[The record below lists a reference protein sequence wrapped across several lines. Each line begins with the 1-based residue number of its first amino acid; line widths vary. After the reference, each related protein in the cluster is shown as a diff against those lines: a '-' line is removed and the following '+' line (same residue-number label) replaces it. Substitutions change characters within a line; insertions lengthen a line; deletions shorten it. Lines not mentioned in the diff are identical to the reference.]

1 MNEVI
6 KLVHG
11 HGGKHTNEL
20 IEGIFYKYFNN
31 SILDVGAD
39 SAVFPVSQGKMAFT
53 TDSFVV
59 KPLFFSGGNIGK
71 LAVCGTVNDLAVSGA
86 KPLYLSAG
94 FIIEEGFPI
103 ETLDLIVK
111 EMSLQCEVSKIKI
124 VTGDTKVVEKGCID
138 GLFINTSG
146 VGSIENNYKINN
158 IEPGDKIIVSGNI
171 GEHGTTIALERY
183 HIDIKSNI
191 KSDCAPVYEIISI
204 LKKYYPFI
212 KIMKDPTRG
221 GLATILNEISD
232 RVGLSIKLMEE
243 SIPIEREV
251 SAVNQIL
258 GLDPLYMACEGRV
271 VFVVKSEMA
280 EEILNKLHNLEQ
292 CGNANIIGSFTD
304 DLEHMVYMENSFGG
318 MRILNILDGEMLP
331 RIC

>member
-20 IEGIFYKYFNN
+20 IESIFYKYFNN
-31 SILDVGAD
+31 TILDLGAD
-39 SAVFPVSQGKMAFT
+39 SAIFPVSQGKMAFT

-111 EMSLQCEVSKIKI
+111 EMALQCEVSKIKI

-146 VGSIENNYKINN
+146 VGIIENNYEIKNV
-158 IEPGDKIIVSGNI
+158 EPGDKIIVSGNI

-183 HIDIKSNI
+183 NIDIKSNI
-191 KSDCAPVYEIISI
+191 KSDCAPVYRIIST
-204 LKKYYPFI
+204 LKEYYPFI
-212 KIMKDPTRG
+212 KIMKNPTRG
-221 GLATILNEISD
+221 GLVTILNEISD
-232 RVGLSIKLMEE
+232 RVGLSVKLLEE
-243 SIPIEREV
+243 SIPIEREI

-258 GLDPLYMACEGRV
+258 DWIHYTWL
-271 VFVVKSEMA
+271 VK
-280 EEILNKLHNLEQ
+280 EEVCL
-292 CGNANIIGSFTD
+292 
-304 DLEHMVYMENSFGG
+304 
-318 MRILNILDGEMLP
+318 
-331 RIC
+331 